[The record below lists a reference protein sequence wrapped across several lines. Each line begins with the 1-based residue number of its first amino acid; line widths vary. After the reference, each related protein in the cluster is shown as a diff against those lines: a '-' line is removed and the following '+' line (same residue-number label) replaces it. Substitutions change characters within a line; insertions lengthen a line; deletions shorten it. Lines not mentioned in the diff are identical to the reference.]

1 MAAAPSPPAPGRPP
15 AGVAPGAAAGGLP
28 PEAFFVAG
36 AVSQYIGAAIAVEL
50 FEEIP
55 AEGVAWLRILGAALI
70 LVAWRRP
77 WRRRWTGPDLLLAGV
92 FGVVLCTM
100 NLTFYLAIDRLDL
113 GTTVAIEFIGPIVV
127 AAAGTRTRRN
137 AAAVGLAAMGVVLLA
152 EVQAE
157 GSADGILLALAA
169 AVMWAG
175 YIVFGSRV
183 ARSGIA
189 VDGLGIGM
197 VIGAIVL
204 APLCT
209 PSIGNAVD
217 RPELMLLAMFT
228 GLLSSVVPYALDQIT
243 LARLDPS
250 RFALLLALLPVTAAI
265 VGAVG
270 LGQVPSATEA
280 FGIALVVA
288 GVAVR
293 DRAAGRHPVPI
304 PADG

>member
-1 MAAAPSPPAPGRPP
+1 M
-15 AGVAPGAAAGGLP
+15 
-28 PEAFFVAG
+28 
-36 AVSQYIGAAIAVEL
+36 

-55 AEGVAWLRILGAALI
+55 AAGVAWLRIVGAALI
-70 LVAWRRP
+70 LMAWRRP
-77 WRRRWTGPDLLLAGV
+77 WRRRWTGRELVLAGV

-137 AAAVGLAAMGVVLLA
+137 AAAVGLAASGVVLLA
-152 EVQAE
+152 EVQAD

-189 VDGLGIGM
+189 VDGLGAGM

-204 APLCT
+204 APWCT
-209 PSIGNAVD
+209 PSIGPALD

-250 RFALLLALLPVTAAI
+250 RFALLLALLPVTAAV

-270 LGQVPSATEA
+270 LGQVPSLTEA
-280 FGIALVVA
+280 LGIALVVTA
-288 GVAVR
+288 VAVR
-293 DRAAGRHPVPI
+293 DRSVDAPI
-304 PADG
+304 LTTSPDG